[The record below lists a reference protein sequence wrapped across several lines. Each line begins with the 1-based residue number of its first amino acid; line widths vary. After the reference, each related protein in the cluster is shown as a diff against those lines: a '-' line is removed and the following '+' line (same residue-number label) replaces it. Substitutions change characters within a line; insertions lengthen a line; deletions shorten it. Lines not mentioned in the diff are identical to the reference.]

1 MRLDDDT
8 YEEIKQAVADMFVD
22 YDIKGVP
29 LCSFEVAVKIGMSII
44 PYSALDPLARL
55 KAVSYSEDGYSLETN
70 DGEWIIYYNDED
82 KDYSRINQT
91 IMHEIGHYILGHI
104 EEGEAEEAE
113 AKFFAKYA
121 LASPPL
127 IHNMQKEKTVEN
139 IMVSFDI
146 GYMAASY
153 ALQYYRKW
161 IKYGKT
167 DYVDYEIKI
176 INQLE
181 SNVA

>member
-1 MRLDDDT
+1 
-8 YEEIKQAVADMFVD
+8 
-22 YDIKGVP
+22 
-29 LCSFEVAVKIGMSII
+29 
-44 PYSALDPLARL
+44 
-55 KAVSYSEDGYSLETN
+55 
-70 DGEWIIYYNDED
+70 
-82 KDYSRINQT
+82 
-91 IMHEIGHYILGHI
+91 
-104 EEGEAEEAE
+104 
-113 AKFFAKYA
+113 
-121 LASPPL
+121 
-127 IHNMQKEKTVEN
+127 
-139 IMVSFDI
+139 MVSFDI